1 MYKRRHHPP
10 WKCCEAISSS
20 FMIELL
26 FFFCFKTVSIHELSQ
41 DKSPR
46 STKVVSK
53 WPKCCS
59 IKKAEDPVINL
70 CHLLLIVKRRPNC
83 YTFLAESRCYSYN
96 FQNWMLHFF
105 YFLSEWPDACNCA
118 YGNGRVEFN
127 EADFDSSLPFSFGL
141 QLNVESVQMSK
152 FSKKRLTWLTWPE
165 ACFLPPI
172 KEQLFWNLDFWAHL
186 TILSW
191 GLAETV
197 TKNVSRNFCV
207 IWTI

>member
-1 MYKRRHHPP
+1 MPHPNLPAADVVPHLGRVRLDDVDPHVEAGTPPLMYKRRHPP
-10 WKCCEAISSS
+10 PRKCCEAISSS

-83 YTFLAESRCYSYN
+83 YTFLAEPRCYSYN

-105 YFLSEWPDACNCA
+105 YFLFRMARC
-118 YGNGRVEFN
+118 
-127 EADFDSSLPFSFGL
+127 L
-141 QLNVESVQMSK
+141 QL
-152 FSKKRLTWLTWPE
+152 
-165 ACFLPPI
+165 
-172 KEQLFWNLDFWAHL
+172 HL
-186 TILSW
+186 W
-191 GLAETV
+191 Q
-197 TKNVSRNFCV
+197 
-207 IWTI
+207 W